1 MKILLVDDEPT
12 VRAIVAE
19 LLELDGHSVT
29 QAENGPAALALL
41 AGDHDFNLV
50 LADVGMPRMNG
61 WVLAREIKASYPA
74 LRVGLV
80 TGYGETGPT
89 DPLERSVVDFILA
102 KPISEE
108 SLRTIVSSVA
118 EGGAPG
124 RN

>member
-41 AGDHDFNLV
+41 AGDKDFNLV

-61 WVLAREIKASYPA
+61 WTLAREVRTGYPSV
-74 LRVGLV
+74 RVGLI
-80 TGYGETGPT
+80 TGYGATVPS
-89 DPLERSVVDFILA
+89 DPADRSVVDFIIA
-102 KPISEE
+102 KPITDE
-108 SLRTIVSSVA
+108 SLQVIRPR
-118 EGGAPG
+118 GA
-124 RN
+124 